1 MTWKSFNASLI
12 NVRCGNSVVEGS
24 EKCDCGSL
32 KQCYSN
38 KCCNTDCS
46 LKGVPVCDKEMCYT
60 DCMYATPGCT
70 LRPIQ
75 NIRDL
80 PECCPG
86 GTYLCPQN
94 FYLQDGTPCTEEGYC
109 YHGNCTDRTM
119 HCQEI
124 FGRHAVNADDSCY
137 TINTKATRFG
147 HCSRRAPLMTFNPC
161 QNADIKCG
169 RLQCGN
175 VTHLPRLPD
184 HASFHQSKIS
194 QVWCWGLDTHIA
206 TGINDVGHVR
216 NGTPC
221 APGTFCENNFYN
233 ASIAAITYD
242 CNPEK
247 CSFRGVCN
255 NRRNCHCRVGWDPP
269 YCADKGAGGS
279 QDSGS
284 PPRMMRSV
292 KQSQQSVVYL
302 RVVFGRIYAFIAALL
317 LGVATNVKV
326 IKTSTVQEVTLV
338 KVHPAAL
345 QETFTEAPGFLNS
358 APDCTSWTCEWTP
371 VHKRQNWMSANCL
384 ALDPSSN
391 QRPGNPLP
399 VTTATRER
407 ILQLQSMVRV
417 QVRVQVQVQEELQE
431 QAQGLPAGLVE
442 LGPVLGLLREQA
454 QPLLASMVFP
464 HLALGLL
471 LD

>member
-60 DCMYATPGCT
+60 NCTYATPGCT

-221 APGTFCENNFYN
+221 APGTFCENNFCN

-345 QETFTEAPGFLNS
+345 QETFTEAPGFLSS

-399 VTTATRER
+399 VTAATRER
-407 ILQLQSMVRV
+407 ILQLQSMK
-417 QVRVQVQVQEELQE
+417 EL
-431 QAQGLPAGLVE
+431 LP
-442 LGPVLGLLREQA
+442 LRDMPQRTW
-454 QPLLASMVFP
+454 PSS
-464 HLALGLL
+464 
-471 LD
+471 